1 MTDSD
6 LIDRFLQQ
14 LRHERQLSI
23 HTQRAYARDLR
34 TFAETIAPRTLSDA
48 QQRDVQRFVAI
59 RRGAGIEARSI
70 ARQLSALRGF
80 FAFLERERRL
90 GGLPAQSHGLDTT
103 GTTDKSQSNPARD
116 VRAPKGARRLPSV
129 LDPDE
134 AQALLDAKP
143 DGALE
148 VRDHAMLELFYSSG
162 LRLSELVGANIG
174 DVDLSGGTIRVLGK
188 GRKTRIVPVGRKALQ
203 ALQAMLNERADTTA
217 QAPLFLSRLQ
227 RRISTRS
234 VHARVLRWSK
244 LYLLRGD
251 LHPHVLRHSF
261 ASHVLQ
267 SSSDLRAV
275 QEMLGHAQLSTTQIY
290 THLDFQKLSEVYD
303 KTHPRARRRPAGKDT
318 TPAAATPSQSA
329 VTDG

>member
-1 MTDSD
+1 MTDGD

-34 TFAETIAPRTLSDA
+34 SFAETIAPRALHDA

-59 RRGAGIEARSI
+59 RRGGGIEARSI
-70 ARQLSALRGF
+70 ARQLSALRSF
-80 FAFLERERRL
+80 FGFLEREQRL
-90 GGLPAQSHGLDTT
+90 GGLPTVNGGIGTAQV
-103 GTTDKSQSNPARD
+103 NPARE
-116 VRAPKGARRLPSV
+116 VRAPRGARRLPSV

-134 AQALLDAKP
+134 AQALLDAQP
-143 DGALE
+143 DGELE
-148 VRDHAMLELFYSSG
+148 RRDHAMLELFYSSG

-174 DVDLSGGTIRVLGK
+174 DVDLVAGTIRVLGK
-188 GRKTRIVPVGRKALQ
+188 GRKTRIVPVGSKALQ
-203 ALQAMLNERADTTA
+203 ALQAMLNERGTNAA
-217 QAPLFLSRLQ
+217 HAPLFMSRLQ
-227 RRISTRS
+227 RRISSRS

-244 LYLLRGD
+244 RYLARGD

-303 KTHPRARRRPAGKDT
+303 KTHPRARNGDSAKNT
-318 TPAAATPSQSA
+318 AKKFAATAKPAAKGVA
-329 VTDG
+329 TDG

>member
-6 LIDRFLQQ
+6 LINRFLQQ

-34 TFAETIAPRTLSDA
+34 TFAETIAPRTLTDA

-80 FAFLERERRL
+80 FAFIERERRL
-90 GGLPAQSHGLDTT
+90 GGLPTRADAT
-103 GTTDKSQSNPARD
+103 GSADVAQSNPARE

-143 DGALE
+143 EGALE
-148 VRDHAMLELFYSSG
+148 LRDHAMLELFYSSG

-174 DVDLSGGTIRVLGK
+174 DVDLNGGTIRVLGK
-188 GRKTRIVPVGRKALQ
+188 GRKTRIVPVGSKALQ
-203 ALQAMLNERADTTA
+203 ALHAMLNERHNTTA
-217 QAPLFLSRLQ
+217 QEPLFLSRLQ

-244 LYLLRGD
+244 LYLARGD

-261 ASHVLQ
+261 ASHLLQ

-303 KTHPRARRRPAGKDT
+303 KTHPRAHSRGREGDARPTAGT
-318 TPAAATPSQSA
+318 TRQNAAT
-329 VTDG
+329 DG

>member
-34 TFAETIAPRTLSDA
+34 TFAETIAPRTLTDA

-59 RRGAGIEARSI
+59 RRGAGIDARSI

-80 FAFLERERRL
+80 FAFLEREQRL
-90 GGLPAQSHGLDTT
+90 GGLPDQTRDT
-103 GTTDKSQSNPARD
+103 GTQERSKSNPARD

-143 DGALE
+143 EGELE
-148 VRDHAMLELFYSSG
+148 LRDHAMLELFYSSG

-174 DVDLSGGTIRVLGK
+174 DVDLNGGTIRVLGK
-188 GRKTRIVPVGRKALQ
+188 GRKTRIVPVGSKALQ
-203 ALQAMLNERADTTA
+203 ALQTMLNGRGNITA
-217 QAPLFLSRLQ
+217 QEPLFLARLQ
-227 RRISTRS
+227 RRTSTRR

-244 LYLLRGD
+244 LYLSRWD

-303 KTHPRARRRPAGKDT
+303 KTHPRARNAETRKDN
-318 TPAAATPSQSA
+318 AATAGTPGQSSA
-329 VTDG
+329 TDG

>member
-1 MTDSD
+1 MTDGD
-6 LIDRFLQQ
+6 LINRFLQQ

-34 TFAETIAPRTLSDA
+34 TFAETIAPRTLTDA

-90 GGLPAQSHGLDTT
+90 GGLPAQSHSAS
-103 GTTDKSQSNPARD
+103 TTDKSQANPARE

-148 VRDHAMLELFYSSG
+148 LRDHAMLELFYSSG

-203 ALQAMLNERADTTA
+203 ALQTMLNERTDVAA

-227 RRISTRS
+227 RRISARS

-244 LYLLRGD
+244 RYLARGD

-303 KTHPRARRRPAGKDT
+303 KTHPRARSQATANDP
-318 TPAAATPSQSA
+318 PAADVTGQSA
-329 VTDG
+329 LTDG

>member
-23 HTQRAYARDLR
+23 HTQRAYSRDLR
-34 TFAETIAPRTLSDA
+34 TFAETIAPRTLTDA

-90 GGLPAQSHGLDTT
+90 GGLPAEAHAT
-103 GTTDKSQSNPARD
+103 GTPERTQSNPASD

-134 AQALLDAKP
+134 AQAMLDAKP

-148 VRDHAMLELFYSSG
+148 LRDHAMLELFYSSG

-174 DVDLSGGTIRVLGK
+174 DVDLSSGTIRVLGK
-188 GRKTRIVPVGRKALQ
+188 GRKTRIVPVGSKALQ
-203 ALQAMLNERADTTA
+203 ALQTMLNERADTAA

-244 LYLLRGD
+244 LYLSRGD

-290 THLDFQKLSEVYD
+290 TPLDFQKLSEVYD
-303 KTHPRARRRPAGKDT
+303 KTHPRARSRATADDAPPVAGT
-318 TPAAATPSQSA
+318 TGHSA
-329 VTDG
+329 LTDG